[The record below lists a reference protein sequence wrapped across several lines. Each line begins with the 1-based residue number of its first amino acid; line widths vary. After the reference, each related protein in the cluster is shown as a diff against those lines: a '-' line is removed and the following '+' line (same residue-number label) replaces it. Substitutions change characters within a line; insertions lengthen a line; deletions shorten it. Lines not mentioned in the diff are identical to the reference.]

1 MGVWI
6 FDLKQ
11 QMSGREG
18 HWSHKPLERAREKPD
33 QDRSTRVALLLVDE
47 VATARTLALGLA
59 ERGMNVG
66 VVCPPALVD
75 QLGHLQIEVERLG
88 KALLLMPRMIAG
100 KVNADD
106 IVRLLHERF
115 GRLDVYIDCARSEA
129 KGRWRFDTSLQSR
142 LHSSVPIIH
151 DLVEGAPS

>member
-11 QMSGREG
+11 PGSGHEG
-18 HWSHKPLERAREKPD
+18 RWTHRSLEKAKAIPDRDRA
-33 QDRSTRVALLLVDE
+33 TRVALVLVDE

-66 VVCPPALVD
+66 VVCPPSLAD
-75 QLGHLQIEVERLG
+75 QLGHLPTEVERLG

-106 IVRLLHERF
+106 IVKLLHDRF
-115 GRLDVYIDCARSEA
+115 GRLDVYIDCARSDV
-129 KGRWRFDTSLQSR
+129 KGRWRFDTSLQNR

-151 DLVEGAPS
+151 NLVEGSSS